1 MCYSPVMRFPSDIGD
16 SLVRSRRSLGMTQ
29 RELGERVGVRQP
41 QIARWEA
48 SAYRT
53 ATLERVDAVARAL
66 EPGAPSAAAP
76 AEMAAAG
83 QARPVRDLGEIVARL
98 RERGPELFDRFSVRR
113 VGVFGSFLTGEQTPD
128 SDVDL
133 LVDFE
138 TLTWAGF
145 MEAARFC
152 EEILGRKVDFIRPGA
167 LRDRLR
173 ERVLGEVLYVWE
185 AR

>member
-1 MCYSPVMRFPSDIGD
+1 
-16 SLVRSRRSLGMTQ
+16 
-29 RELGERVGVRQP
+29 
-41 QIARWEA
+41 
-48 SAYRT
+48 
-53 ATLERVDAVARAL
+53 
-66 EPGAPSAAAP
+66 
-76 AEMAAAG
+76 MAAAR

-98 RERGPELFDRFSVRR
+98 RGCGPELFDRFSVRR

-133 LVDFE
+133 LVDFD